1 MHRFEF
7 TSDVNYLTYFIAYI
21 TFSFLDVQ
29 NSNSKPRAPSLFQSL
44 YHISSF
50 ETQCRSLFRTLFP
63 INTESESSVS
73 SCPSLYEG
81 ESPTFWASAAYYFAD
96 NYLRNYEE
104 NTTLW
109 KAPAKKTL
117 IFRPLTAKE
126 WVTNIL
132 IFFYRL
138 SHLNSNS
145 T

>member
-1 MHRFEF
+1 MHSFEF
-7 TSDVNYLTYFIAYI
+7 TSDVNYLTYFIVYI
-21 TFSFLDVQ
+21 TVLSLDVQ
-29 NSNSKPRAPSLFQSL
+29 NSNSKPRALRLFQSL

-63 INTESESSVS
+63 INTKSESSVS
-73 SCPSLYEG
+73 SCSSLYER
-81 ESPTFWASAAYYFAD
+81 ESPTFWASAAYYFAN
-96 NYLRNYEE
+96 NYHRKCVK

-109 KAPAKKTL
+109 KAPAGNTL

-126 WVTNIL
+126 WITNIL
-132 IFFYRL
+132 ILFYHH

>member
-81 ESPTFWASAAYYFAD
+81 ESPNFWASAAYYFAD

-109 KAPAKKTL
+109 KAPAKKNSHISTPYGKRVSYQYFD
-117 IFRPLTAKE
+117 IF
-126 WVTNIL
+126 
-132 IFFYRL
+132 L
-138 SHLNSNS
+138 SPQSFKQQ
-145 T
+145 